1 MTTHPCSL
9 LSLATAVPPNV
20 VEQSDAKARAREA
33 FGGKKALFDRLSG
46 VFDNA
51 GIARRHIVA
60 PQDWYLSS
68 HGWHDRNAVY
78 LEAAEQ
84 LFIGAATAAIQK
96 AGLRPDEIDGV
107 VTVSTTGIAT
117 PSLEARCHQRVGFR
131 DNIRR
136 VPVFGLGCAGGVNG
150 LALASRLAVADPG
163 SIWLFVTVETCSIS
177 IRLDSDDPAAVVAT
191 ALFGDGAAAA
201 VVTSGLHSLAHIT
214 GSVEKLWP
222 DTLRIM
228 GWDVDDPGLSV
239 VFDRA
244 IPPFIEAELAG
255 AVDGMCK
262 ELGVEREEIDRLC
275 CHPGG
280 VKVIDAIET
289 SLKLNQGELN
299 LEREVLRDYGNMS
312 APTVMFVLE
321 RLLERGLPDKVLMTA
336 FGPGFTCA
344 GLMLEAP

>member
-1 MTTHPCSL
+1 MRPCSL
-9 LSLATAVPPNV
+9 LSLATAVPSQV
-20 VEQSDAKARAREA
+20 VEQHEAKARAREA

-60 PQDWYLSS
+60 PQDWYMAD

-78 LEAAEQ
+78 LEAAESM
-84 LFIGAATAAIQK
+84 FIEAAGAAIEK
-96 AGLRPDEIDGV
+96 AELKPDEIDGV
-107 VTVSTTGIAT
+107 VSVSTTGIAT
-117 PSLEARCHQRVGFR
+117 PSLEARVADRVGFR
-131 DNIRR
+131 DDIRR

-150 LALASRLAVADPG
+150 LATASRLAAADPG
-163 SIWLFVTVETCSIS
+163 TNWLFVTVETCSIS

-201 VVTSGLHSLAHIT
+201 VVTAGEHSLARIT
-214 GSVEKLWP
+214 GSAEQLFP

-228 GWDVDDPGLSV
+228 GWDVEDPGLAV

-244 IPPFIEAELAG
+244 IPPFIEKHLAPT
-255 AVDGMCK
+255 VDAMCARM
-262 ELGVEREEIDRLC
+262 GVAREDIDRLC

-289 SLKLNQGELN
+289 ALNLNQGELN
-299 LEREVLRDYGNMS
+299 LEREVLNDHGNMS
-312 APTVMFVLE
+312 APTVMFVLD
-321 RLLERGLPDKVLMTA
+321 RLLKQGLPDRVLMTA

-344 GLMLEAP
+344 GLMLEAV

>member
-1 MTTHPCSL
+1 MQQCSL
-9 LSLATAVPPNV
+9 LSLATAVPPHV
-20 VEQSDAKARAREA
+20 IEQAQAKALARES
-33 FGGKKALFDRLSG
+33 FGRKALFDRLSG

-60 PQDWYLSS
+60 PHEWYVQS
-68 HGWHDRNAVY
+68 HGWHDRNALY
-78 LEAAEQ
+78 LDAAEQ
-84 LFIGAATAAIQK
+84 LFVDAATAASAK
-96 AGLRPDEIDGV
+96 AGLAPDQIDGV

-117 PSLEARCHQRVGFR
+117 PSLEARAFGRVGFR
-131 DNIRR
+131 TDIRR

-150 LALASRLAVADPG
+150 LSIASRLAAAEPG
-163 SIWLFVTVETCSIS
+163 TFWLFVTVETCSIS

-201 VVTSGLHSLAHIT
+201 VVTSGKHSLARIT
-214 GSVEKLWP
+214 GSAEKIWP
-222 DTLRIM
+222 NTLRIM
-228 GWDVDDPGLSV
+228 GWDVEDPGLAV

-244 IPPFIEAELAG
+244 IPPFIEAELAD
-255 AVDGMCK
+255 AVDEMCAK
-262 ELGVEREEIDRLC
+262 LGIGRDEIDRLC

-289 SLKLNQGELN
+289 ALELNQGELN

-321 RLLERGLPDKVLMTA
+321 RLLAQGLPDKVLMTA

-344 GLMLEAP
+344 GLLLEAA

>member
-1 MTTHPCSL
+1 MIQPCSL
-9 LSLATAVPPNV
+9 LSLATAVPQYV
-20 VEQSDAKARAREA
+20 VEQSEAKVRAREA
-33 FGGKKALFDRLSG
+33 FGGNKALFDRLSG

-60 PQDWYLSS
+60 PQDWYMHG

-78 LEAAEQ
+78 LEAAEK
-84 LFIGAATAAIQK
+84 LFIDAATAAIEK

-117 PSLEARCHQRVGFR
+117 PSLEARAFTRVGFR
-131 DNIRR
+131 PDVRR

-150 LALASRLAVADPG
+150 LALASRLALADPG
-163 SIWLFVTVETCSIS
+163 SLWLFVTVETCSIS

-201 VVTSGLHSLAHIT
+201 VVTSGLHSLARIT
-214 GSVEKLWP
+214 GSVEKIWP

-244 IPPFIEAELAG
+244 IPPFIEENLAD
-255 AVDGMCK
+255 AADEMCAK
-262 ELGVEREEIDRLC
+262 LGVTRDEIDRFC

-289 SLKLNQGELN
+289 ALHLNQGELN

-312 APTVMFVLE
+312 APTVLFVLE
-321 RLLERGLPDKVLMTA
+321 RLLERGLPEKVMMTA

-344 GLMLEAP
+344 GMLLEAA

>member
-1 MTTHPCSL
+1 MQQCSL
-9 LSLATAVPPNV
+9 LSLATAVPPHV
-20 VEQSDAKARAREA
+20 VEQSEAKAVAREA
-33 FGGKKALFDRLSG
+33 FGRKALFDRLSG

-51 GIARRHIVA
+51 GIARRNIVA
-60 PQDWYLSS
+60 PLDWYMGN
-68 HGWHDRNAVY
+68 HGWSDRNAVY
-78 LEAAEQ
+78 LDAAEQ
-84 LFIGAATAAIQK
+84 LFIEAATIAIER
-96 AGLRPDEIDGV
+96 AGLMPDQIDGI

-117 PSLEARCHQRVGFR
+117 PSLEARALSKVGFR
-131 DNIRR
+131 SNVRR

-150 LALASRLAVADPG
+150 LSIASRMATADPG
-163 SIWLFVTVETCSIS
+163 SMWLFVTVETCSIS

-201 VVTSGLHSLAHIT
+201 VVTSGKHSLARIT
-214 GSVEKLWP
+214 ASAEKIWP

-228 GWDVDDPGLSV
+228 GWDIEDPGLAV

-244 IPPFIEAELAG
+244 IPPFIEAERES
-255 AVDGMCK
+255 AVD
-262 ELGVEREEIDRLC
+262 ELGAAMGISRDEVDRFC

-289 SLKLNQGELN
+289 ALHLHQGELN
-299 LEREVLRDYGNMS
+299 IEREVLHDYGNMS

-321 RLLERGLPDKVLMTA
+321 RLLERGLPDKVMMTA

-344 GLMLEAP
+344 AMLLEAA

>member
-1 MTTHPCSL
+1 MQPCSL
-9 LSLATAVPPNV
+9 LSLAIAVPPHV
-20 VEQSDAKARAREA
+20 VEQSEAKVRAREA
-33 FGGKKALFDRLSG
+33 FGGNKALFDRLAG

-60 PQDWYLSS
+60 PQDWYMHG
-68 HGWHDRNAVY
+68 HGWHERNTVY
-78 LEAAEQ
+78 LKAAEQ
-84 LFIGAATAAIQK
+84 LFIDASASAIEK
-96 AGLRPDEIDGV
+96 AGLKPDEIDGV

-117 PSLEARCHQRVGFR
+117 PSLDARAFAKVGFR
-131 DNIRR
+131 PDVRR

-150 LALASRLAVADPG
+150 LALTSRLALADPG
-163 SIWLFVTVETCSIS
+163 SVWLFVTVETCSIS

-201 VVTSGLHSLAHIT
+201 VVTSGLHSLARIT
-214 GSVEKLWP
+214 GSAEKLWP

-244 IPPFIEAELAG
+244 IPPFIEENLAE
-255 AVDGMCK
+255 AVDQMCAK
-262 ELGVEREEIDRLC
+262 LGIVRDDIDRFC

-280 VKVIDAIET
+280 VKVIDAIE
-289 SLKLNQGELN
+289 SALELPQGELN
-299 LEREVLRDYGNMS
+299 LEREVLHDYGNMS
-312 APTVMFVLE
+312 APTVLFVLE
-321 RLLERGLPDKVLMTA
+321 RLLERGLPDKVMMAA

-344 GLMLEAP
+344 GMLLEAA

>member
-1 MTTHPCSL
+1 MKQCSL
-9 LSLATAVPPNV
+9 LSLATAVPPHV
-20 VEQSDAKARAREA
+20 IEQQDAKACAREA
-33 FGGKKALFDRLSG
+33 FGGKKALFDRLAG

-60 PQDWYLSS
+60 PQEWYMSA

-78 LEAAEQ
+78 LEAAES
-84 LFIGAATAAIQK
+84 LFVEAASAAIKK
-96 AGLRPDEIDGV
+96 AGLAPDQIDGV

-117 PSLEARCHQRVGFR
+117 PSLEARVGPRMGLR
-131 DNIRR
+131 DDVRR
-136 VPVFGLGCAGGVNG
+136 VPMFGLGCAGGVNG
-150 LALASRLAVADPG
+150 LATTSRLAASEPG
-163 SIWLFVTVETCSIS
+163 TNWLFVTVETCSIS

-201 VVTSGLHSLAHIT
+201 VVTSGEHSIARIM
-214 GSVEKLWP
+214 GGAEKLFP

-228 GWDVDDPGLSV
+228 GWDVEDPGLAV

-244 IPPFIEAELAG
+244 IPPFIEENLAST
-255 AVDGMCK
+255 VDEMCAK
-262 ELGVEREEIDRLC
+262 LGIDRGDIDRLC

-289 SLKLNQGELN
+289 ALHLNQGELN
-299 LEREVLRDYGNMS
+299 IEREVLRDFGNMS
-312 APTVMFVLE
+312 APTVMFVLD
-321 RLLERGLPDKVLMTA
+321 RLLKQGLPDRVLMTA

-344 GLMLEAP
+344 GLLLEAA

>member
-1 MTTHPCSL
+1 
-9 LSLATAVPPNV
+9 LATAVPQRT
-20 VEQSDAKARAREA
+20 VEQHEAKVRAREA
-33 FGGKKALFDRLSG
+33 WGGNKALFDRLAS

-51 GIARRHIVA
+51 GIATRHIVA
-60 PQDWYLSS
+60 PQDWYLQD
-68 HGWHDRNAVY
+68 HGWHDRNALY
-78 LEAAEQ
+78 LEASDE
-84 LFIGAATAAIQK
+84 LFVEAASAAIEK
-96 AGLRPDEIDGV
+96 AGLSPSAIDGV

-117 PSLEARCHQRVGFR
+117 PSLEARAGPRIGLRRNV
-131 DNIRR
+131 RR

-150 LALASRLAVADPG
+150 LAATARFAAAEPG
-163 SIWLFVTVETCSIS
+163 TNWLFVTIETCSIS
-177 IRLDSDDPAAVVAT
+177 IRLDGDDPAAIVAT

-201 VVTSGLHSLAHIT
+201 VVSAGEHSIARIA
-214 GSVEKLWP
+214 GSAEKQWP

-228 GWDVDDPGLSV
+228 GWDVEDSGLSV

-244 IPPFIEAELAG
+244 IPPFIEEHLAE
-255 AVDGMCK
+255 AVD
-262 ELGVEREEIDRLC
+262 ELCAEIGIKRADVDRFC

-289 SLKLNQGELN
+289 ALDLNQGELN

-321 RLLERGLPDKVLMTA
+321 RLLKQGLPKRVMMTA

-344 GLMLEAP
+344 GLLLEAA